1 MEILKEQQ
9 KCVKGI
15 ALKFYFLLKKKKEF
29 RLEYISV
36 QGRALL
42 IYCCLMTMII
52 VFKVVFFF
60 TFLLEKGC
68 FLLHLCLFMMFL

>member
-1 MEILKEQQ
+1 MCQRNCTEVLFFI
-9 KCVKGI
+9 
-15 ALKFYFLLKKKKEF
+15 KKKEF

-52 VFKVVFFF
+52 VFKVVFF
-60 TFLLEKGC
+60 LLFYWKKDVFC
-68 FLLHLCLFMMFL
+68 YICVFS